1 LSVSK
6 GGDVQDE
13 RASRLDLWRD
23 CGKVSK
29 KAISFAKT
37 LLGFALK
44 APRRAQ
50 KLCTIE
56 VTGLD
61 PLLLRQ
67 EMLI

>member
-1 LSVSK
+1 MRH
-6 GGDVQDE
+6 G
-13 RASRLDLWRD
+13 LWRD

-37 LLGFALK
+37 LLGIALN
-44 APRRAQ
+44 APHRAQ

-56 VTGLD
+56 VIGHG